1 MVKTVASVG
10 DDDSCIIVVS
20 AGDMADKD
28 RGQLHCLMIKK
39 KNYKESK
46 VNKIYQVILKDTI

>member
-20 AGDMADKD
+20 AGDMADKA
-28 RGQLHCLMIKK
+28 RGQLHCLMLKK
-39 KNYKESK
+39 KNYKES
-46 VNKIYQVILKDTI
+46 